1 MTRLVGFQ
9 AQSGKFTSDTTGE
22 LVDWS
27 NRLIRCVSDESLE
40 KGEFGLKIVEQKL
53 KKAQVCKSLG
63 ISEDSSE
70 DEVNKSLCS
79 VLNAEITFTLG
90 IVKKEYEI
98 VGFTIL
104 NLPNKK

>member
-1 MTRLVGFQ
+1 MTILVGFQ
-9 AQSGKFTSDTTGE
+9 AQFGTFTSDTTGE
-22 LVDWS
+22 LVNWS

-40 KGEFGLKIVEQKL
+40 NDEFGLKIVEQKL
-53 KKAQVCKSLG
+53 KKSQVCKSLG

-70 DEVNKSLCS
+70 DVVNKALCS
-79 VLNAEITFTLG
+79 ILNAEISFTLG